1 MAPGVR
7 DLAAL
12 LGALAAAIVLG
23 AVARRFLDAQ
33 WETVLGVGLVLA
45 ALAGVKWRRPANV
58 LMRRISWAHFGV
70 LFVAV
75 ELGLVLLS
83 DLSLLGYWTIPSVV
97 ILGLG
102 YCCLYLVFER
112 RRG

>member
-12 LGALAAAIVLG
+12 FVAVAAAIVLG
-23 AVARRFLDAQ
+23 AIARRFLDPQ
-33 WETVLGVGLVLA
+33 WETVLGVGLVMVALA
-45 ALAGVKWRRPANV
+45 AVKWRWPGNV

-70 LFVAV
+70 LVVAT

-102 YCCLYLVFER
+102 YCCLHLVFER

>member
-7 DLAAL
+7 DLGVL
-12 LGALAAAIVLG
+12 FGALATAIVLG
-23 AVARRFLDAQ
+23 AIARRFLDAQ
-33 WETVLGVGLVLA
+33 WETMLGVSLVFA
-45 ALAGVKWRRPANV
+45 ALAAVKWRWPGNV

-70 LFVAV
+70 LFAAI
-75 ELGLVLLS
+75 ELGLLLLS
-83 DLSLLGYWTIPSVV
+83 DVSLLGYWTIPGVV
-97 ILGLG
+97 ILGLI